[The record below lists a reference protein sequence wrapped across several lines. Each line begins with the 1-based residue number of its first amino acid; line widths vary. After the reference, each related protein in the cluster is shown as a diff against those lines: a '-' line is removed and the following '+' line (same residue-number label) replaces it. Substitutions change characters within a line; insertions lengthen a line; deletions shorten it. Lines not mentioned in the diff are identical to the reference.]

1 MAKTKT
7 ATAKKATPKKA
18 APKKTSA
25 KKVVKKVNAKKT
37 VAKKTSQKIANNKSK
52 IAPYKSKKNE
62 KYMSAAMKRHFVAV
76 LLLWKEHLLDEM
88 QKTFDHLKAKGE
100 TYADPVDR
108 ASQEEEFAFEL
119 RTRDRE
125 RKLISKINKA
135 LRKIEDG
142 TYGYCEETNQPI
154 SLKRLIARP
163 IATLSLEAQ
172 ESHEKSEKIYKEKEY

>member
-1 MAKTKT
+1 MLEW
-7 ATAKKATPKKA
+7 KKEILLESSNTIDNLKEESSNKPD
-18 APKKTSA
+18 
-25 KKVVKKVNAKKT
+25 NA
-37 VAKKTSQKIANNKSK
+37 
-52 IAPYKSKKNE
+52 
-62 KYMSAAMKRHFVAV
+62 
-76 LLLWKEHLLDEM
+76 
-88 QKTFDHLKAKGE
+88 
-100 TYADPVDR
+100 DR
-108 ASQEEEFAFEL
+108 ASIESERSLEL